1 MKKIMYLLSIG
12 LMVTLLGC
20 GSSTPVATTPVET
33 PQTKTETT
41 DPGPTPENT
50 NFAIGDTFNLGDLQY
65 KINSVRISEG
75 DSNQFMQP
83 EEGNVFLLIDMTV
96 ENQGSEEAIV
106 SSMLLFKLVDKDGRS
121 QDFSIS
127 ALAEAEGK
135 MDATLAP
142 GRKVTGEL
150 GYEVAKGPQAFEL
163 EITSGLVNGE
173 MGFVEIPME

>member
-1 MKKIMYLLSIG
+1 MKKIMYLLSMV
-12 LMVTLLGC
+12 LMITMLGC
-20 GSSTPVATTPVET
+20 GSTTPAATTP
-33 PQTKTETT
+33 TEPPPAQKEAPAP
-41 DPGPTPENT
+41 DPTPGNT
-50 NFAIGDTFNLGDLQY
+50 NLAIGDTFNLGDLRY
-65 KINSVRISEG
+65 KVNSVRISEG
-75 DSNQFMQP
+75 GSNQFMQP

-96 ENQGSEEAIV
+96 ENQGSEEATV
-106 SSMLLFKLVDKDGRS
+106 SSMMSFKLVDKDGRS

-150 GYEVAKGPQAFEL
+150 GYEVVKGPQTFEL
-163 EITSGLVNGE
+163 EITSGPVNGE